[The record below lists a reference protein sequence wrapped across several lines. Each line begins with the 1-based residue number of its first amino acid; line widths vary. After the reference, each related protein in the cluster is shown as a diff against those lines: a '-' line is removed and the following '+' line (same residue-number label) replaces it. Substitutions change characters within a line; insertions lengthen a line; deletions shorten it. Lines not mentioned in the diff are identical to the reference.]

1 VKIDSLLGSEQEH
14 AKSKHRCALSTAFCR
29 ALDEITDRKIGERAA
44 VFFTDLRESVACL
57 DDRRQRH
64 SCIISGL

>member
-29 ALDEITDRKIGERAA
+29 ALDEITDRKIGECARC
-44 VFFTDLRESVACL
+44 DLRIPNVIAIEAGHVA
-57 DDRRQRH
+57 
-64 SCIISGL
+64 

>member
-29 ALDEITDRKIGERAA
+29 ALDEITDRKIRERAA
-44 VFFTDLRESVACL
+44 VFFSRIYANRLPAVTTAGSVIHA
-57 DDRRQRH
+57 
-64 SCIISGL
+64 S